1 MQVVYSIFGIQMENI
16 IWTNLKEKMF
26 SASLGFFCAWKLFL
40 AWSVW
45 SMLLRVMVLSSVNFV
60 KFFVNRK
67 FSQDVTE
74 EETTEEIVTT
84 EQVDFREV
92 LKKVRNDITQCCI
105 KTKQ

>member
-1 MQVVYSIFGIQMENI
+1 MEVVPCMIS
-16 IWTNLKEKMF
+16 LKHAF
-26 SASLGFFCAWKLFL
+26 PI
-40 AWSVW
+40 
-45 SMLLRVMVLSSVNFV
+45 RIMVLSSVNFV
-60 KFFVNRK
+60 KFSVNRK